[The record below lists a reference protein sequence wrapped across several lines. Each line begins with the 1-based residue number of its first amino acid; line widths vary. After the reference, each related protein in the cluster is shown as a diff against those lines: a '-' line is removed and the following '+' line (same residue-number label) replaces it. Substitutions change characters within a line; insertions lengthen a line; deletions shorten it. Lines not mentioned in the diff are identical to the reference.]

1 MLIPLRYRYGLIAA
15 LASPVVAHAAH
26 AQQYEVVLEQG
37 VMMPMRDGV
46 RLATDLYF
54 PARGGRPVEGK
65 FPAILVRTPY
75 GKATE
80 ATRLGDSV
88 FARNGYVV
96 VYQDVR
102 GRFDSEGIW
111 HMMTDDGPDGQDACN
126 WIGKQSW
133 SDGRV
138 GMMGISYVGGTQHS
152 VAMEGCPFL
161 KTVVPIDAVSNP
173 GHQSMRN
180 GGAFELR
187 FFNWP
192 FYGAAIGSRQARDPA
207 LKPALD
213 SMYANRRLYV
223 QQLPLRTGT
232 TPLSLAPEY
241 EDWLVKAMRTPGGDP
256 FWHFVDIVDF
266 PERYQDIPVYLV
278 GGWYDS
284 WGGNTTANYAALSK
298 AIKGPVYLIMGPWIH
313 AMQAASTHGQVNF
326 GPDAAIPDTRAW
338 HLTWFDRF
346 LKGETGSFGNN
357 APFKTRVRIFVM
369 GTGDGHR
376 DDKGRIYHGGSWRD
390 ENEWPLARAKSWNL
404 YLAQGGALSAEKA
417 KATRAST
424 SFDYDPKNPVPTIGG
439 NISFGQGLMLSGGW
453 DQRGNKDV
461 WNWPDPLP
469 LSSRRDV
476 LVFQTEPLDRDIE
489 VTGEIEVKLWISSNA
504 KDTDFTAKL
513 IDVYP
518 ASTDFPGGFALNL
531 EDGIIRARFRKS
543 IRTETF
549 LQPGVVE
556 PVTIRLYPTSNV
568 FKKGH
573 RIRLDISSSNFPR
586 FDTNPNTGEPLGD
599 HRSTKVATNTIW
611 HDATRSSHV
620 ILPVVAR

>member
-1 MLIPLRYRYGLIAA
+1 MRAFILSAGLALSAGAAPLT
-15 LASPVVAHAAH
+15 
-26 AQQYEVVLEQG
+26 AQEYEVVLERG
-37 VMMPMRDGV
+37 VMVSMRDSV

-54 PARGGRPVEGK
+54 PARDGRPVSGR

-80 ATRLGDSV
+80 AARLGDSV
-88 FARNGYVV
+88 FARQGYVV

-111 HMMTDDGPDGQDACN
+111 HMMTDDGRDGQDVCN
-126 WIGKQSW
+126 WIGRQPW

-138 GMMGISYVGGTQHS
+138 GMMGISYVGGTQHA

-192 FYGAAIGSRQARDPA
+192 FYGAAIGSRQSRDPA

-223 QQLPLRTGT
+223 QQLPLRRGT

-241 EDWLVKAMRTPGGDP
+241 EDWLVQAMRTPGGDP
-256 FWHFVDIVDF
+256 FWHFTDLVDF

-284 WGGNTTANYAALSK
+284 WGGNTSTNYKILSQRLQS
-298 AIKGPVYLIMGPWIH
+298 PVYLILGPWVH
-313 AMQAASTHGQVNF
+313 AMQSQSAHGQVNF
-326 GPDAAIPDTRAW
+326 GPDAAIADTRAW

-346 LKGETGSFGNN
+346 LKGEAGSFGSA
-357 APFKTRVRIFVM
+357 APFRTRVRIFVM

-376 DDKGRIYHGGSWRD
+376 DERGRIFHGGTWRD
-390 ENEWPLARAKSWNL
+390 ENEWPLARAKPWNL
-404 YLAQGGALSAEKA
+404 YLAPGGGLGPTRIKA
-417 KATRAST
+417 AHSST
-424 SFDYDPKNPVPTIGG
+424 SYDYDPKNPVATIGG
-439 NISFGQGLMLSGGW
+439 NISFGQGLMLQGGW

-461 WNWPDPLP
+461 WNWPEPLP
-469 LSSRRDV
+469 LSSRSDV
-476 LVFQTEPLDRDIE
+476 LVFQTEPLERDIE

-518 ASTDFPGGFALNL
+518 ASADFPGGFALNL

-543 IRTETF
+543 IKVETM
-549 LQPGVVE
+549 LQPGLVE

-586 FDTNPNTGEPLGD
+586 FDPNPNTGEPLGD
-599 HRSTKVATNTIW
+599 HRSTRVATNTVW
-611 HDATRSSHV
+611 HDASRPSHV
-620 ILPVVAR
+620 VLPVVTP

>member
-1 MLIPLRYRYGLIAA
+1 MNTRNLGIA
-15 LASPVVAHAAH
+15 LALSASAASLS
-26 AQQYEVVLEQG
+26 AQQYDVVVERN
-37 VMMPMRDGV
+37 MMVPMRDSV

-54 PARGGRPVEGK
+54 PARDGRPANGR

-75 GKATE
+75 GKPAE
-80 ATRLGDSV
+80 EGRLGDSL

-102 GRFDSEGIW
+102 GRFESEGIW
-111 HMMTDDGPDGQDACN
+111 HMMTDDGRDGQDACN
-126 WIGKQSW
+126 WIGKQAW

-138 GMMGISYVGGTQHS
+138 GMMGISYVGGTQHA
-152 VAMEGCPFL
+152 VALEGCPFL

-173 GHQSMRN
+173 GYQSMRN

-192 FYGAAIGSRQARDPA
+192 FYGAAIGSRQSRDPA

-223 QQLPLRTGT
+223 RQLPLRKGT

-241 EDWLVKAMRTPGGDP
+241 EYWLVEAMRTPGGDP
-256 FWHFVDIVDF
+256 FWHFTDIVDF
-266 PERYQDIPVYLV
+266 AERYQDIPVYLV

-284 WGGNTTANYAALSK
+284 WAGNTSTNYKILSQRLK
-298 AIKGPVYLIMGPWIH
+298 SPVYLIFGPWVH
-313 AMQAASTHGQVNF
+313 ALQSQSAHGQVNF
-326 GPDAAIPDTRAW
+326 GPDAAIANTQAW

-346 LKGETGSFGNN
+346 LKGETGTFGSA
-357 APFKTRVRIFVM
+357 APFRTRVRIFVM
-369 GTGDGHR
+369 GTGDGHK
-376 DDKGRIYHGGSWRD
+376 DEKGRIYHGGSWRD
-390 ENEWPLARAKSWNL
+390 ENEWPLARAKNWNL
-404 YLAQGGALSAEKA
+404 YLAQGGGL
-417 KATRAST
+417 ATAPVKTQRSST
-424 SFDYDPKNPVPTIGG
+424 SFDYDPKNPVATIGG
-439 NISFGQGLMLSGGW
+439 NISFGQGLMLQGGW

-461 WNWPDPLP
+461 WNWPEPLP
-469 LSSRRDV
+469 LSARSDV
-476 LVFQTEPLDRDIE
+476 LVFQTEPLDRDLE
-489 VTGEIEVKLWISSNA
+489 VTGEIEVRLWISSNA

-543 IRTETF
+543 LKVETM

-586 FDTNPNTGEPLGD
+586 FDPNPNTGEQLGD
-599 HRSTKVATNTIW
+599 HRSTRIATNTVW
-611 HDATRSSHV
+611 HDATRPSHV
-620 ILPVVAR
+620 ILPVVTP